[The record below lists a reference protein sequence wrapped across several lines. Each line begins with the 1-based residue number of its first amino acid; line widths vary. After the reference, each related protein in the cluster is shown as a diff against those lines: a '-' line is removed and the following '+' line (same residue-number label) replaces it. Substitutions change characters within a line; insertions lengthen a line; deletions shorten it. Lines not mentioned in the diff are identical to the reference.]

1 MNAAKTPLITVMGIE
16 NRIAIN
22 KVMPNAIRSAGAPD
36 AKKGAI
42 NASMTQPGEDFS
54 TAIALGVSTR
64 LRNIR

>member
-1 MNAAKTPLITVMGIE
+1 MGIE

-22 KVMPNAIRSAGAPD
+22 NVIPNAIRSAGAPD